1 MSISSLKITIHFHLL
16 QWLGFFT
23 KATRGDRHC
32 QAVLARYSRL
42 IAEKRA
48 KADLKRILKG
58 ELVRFTNNLWCL
70 LCSCSRQENQLR
82 MRTQPIYTGGFLRPT
97 IYHGPFPRMKPQPEH
112 ISMLIKNRIRARER
126 RLRFK
131 AQLQEDLH
139 DLRVESEFE
148 EGLRRSTKHNFP
160 TFFSSGGTLAEW
172 SQSLSIV
179 LSHLV
184 EDKSYSQTSQTLSP

>member
-1 MSISSLKITIHFHLL
+1 M

-32 QAVLARYSRL
+32 QEVLSRYSRL

-58 ELVRFTNNLWCL
+58 ELVRVTNNLRCL
-70 LCSCSRQENQLR
+70 LSSSSWQENQLR
-82 MRTQPIYTGGFLRPT
+82 MRTQPIYTGAFLRPT
-97 IYHGPFPRMKPQPEH
+97 IFHGPLPRMKPQPEH
-112 ISMLIKNRIRARER
+112 ISMLIKSRLRARER

-131 AQLQEDLH
+131 AQLQEDLN

-148 EGLRRSTKHNFP
+148 EGLRRTTKQNFP
-160 TFFSSGGTLAEW
+160 TIFSSGETLAQW
-172 SQSLSIV
+172 SQS
-179 LSHLV
+179 
-184 EDKSYSQTSQTLSP
+184 